1 MDSFGLFWI
10 HPPKNNMAPE
20 NRHLEKDIPIG
31 NHDFKGSWFVFWG
44 VPVFK
49 KYTGQWLCTDFLLR
63 HPIPSKVTS
72 WPLEKLPGP
81 TRKGGLSSFASSFQ
95 RWTLQLRG
103 GVSTML
109 WLLFFV
115 VLFHHQMGES
125 TSFTEISGPLKISF
139 SFQGKFFGFF
149 SLLGGQVTTNVLEK
163 MFPMILV
170 PP

>member
-115 VLFHHQMGES
+115 VLFITKWGSLQASQKFLAHSKFPSASKG
-125 TSFTEISGPLKISF
+125 SFLV
-139 SFQGKFFGFF
+139 FF